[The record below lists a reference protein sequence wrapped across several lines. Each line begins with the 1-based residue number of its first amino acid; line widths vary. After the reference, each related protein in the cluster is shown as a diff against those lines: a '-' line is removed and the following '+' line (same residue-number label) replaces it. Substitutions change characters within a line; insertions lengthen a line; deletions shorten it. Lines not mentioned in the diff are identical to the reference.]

1 VDRAARNTA
10 LLYAGQ
16 FVSQAGDAVFTA
28 SVAWLAA
35 TLTGTPKATGLAV
48 FLGALP
54 FLLFGPF
61 AGAWVDRGDRRRIMV
76 ASDLARAALLLAFP
90 LVASR
95 LGLTFPLVAAVAF
108 LLAAFST
115 PFLPARDAL
124 IPQLAEGR
132 PLVRY
137 NAAFQTSGQ
146 LAQLVGLWLGGLVLG
161 ADRADASRVLTVL
174 ALDGATFLVSAA
186 TLAFLV
192 LPRTAGGGAGAPAA
206 PAAPRARPN
215 LLREALLGLRDAG
228 RDPLLVGLLVLTALD
243 NLAIMGPAIVGA
255 THFVRDDLGLGASH
269 VAWFEGTMAL
279 GFVVGAAVL
288 ARVGHRFRK
297 GPLILVGMVMDG
309 LTYVPFPFVR
319 SYAVALVLIFV
330 HGLFIP
336 CIVVGRTTLLQ
347 HHVAPERIGR
357 TFALVHLTVTG
368 MTALSALVAGEVA
381 AAFGASTLFLAAGVF
396 GTACG
401 LAGLFALPRLRTAA

>member
-1 VDRAARNTA
+1 MSRVARNTA

-16 FVSQAGDAVFTA
+16 FVSQAGDSVFTA

-90 LVASR
+90 FAASR

-108 LLAAFST
+108 LLAAAST

-124 IPQLAEGR
+124 IPVLAGGR
-132 PLVRY
+132 PLVRF
-137 NAAFQTSGQ
+137 NAVFQTSGQ

-161 ADRADASRVLTVL
+161 ADRGDVSRVVTVL

-186 TLAFLV
+186 TLALLV
-192 LPRTAGGGAGAPAA
+192 LPRAGTSVGEL
-206 PAAPRARPN
+206 AAPRAPRPN
-215 LLREALLGLRDAG
+215 LFREAMAGLRDAS

-255 THFVRDDLGLGASH
+255 THFVRDDLHLGASH

-279 GFVVGAAVL
+279 GFLVGAATL
-288 ARVGHRFRK
+288 ARTGHRFRK

-319 SYAVALVLIFV
+319 SYALALALIFV

-347 HHVAPERIGR
+347 QHVAPERIGR

-368 MTALSALVAGEVA
+368 MTALSALVAGAVA
-381 AAFGASTLFLAAGVF
+381 AAFGASALFLAAGVF

-401 LAGLFALPRLRTAA
+401 LAGLLAMPRLRAAT